1 MAVTNLKQK
10 LMKAGFEAHE
20 REIVK
25 LAGGLGFT
33 VNYHH
38 SKGHVVIKSV
48 KKLEE
53 ISTGEGLMIHFVRR
67 LKRKWVLTKFIN
79 RRVIVME
86 DSNLNNFKQLQE
98 SVKSINEKLD
108 NMNSQHYLSLRNE
121 ILLLSFMTSL
131 GLGSKISTI
140 ISLSFGVISIVSLG
154 FAINVYLESKQD
166 IVTAIFGIFM
176 CLLGVIM
183 GIAVIYESVNLVK
196 LKRIADKADKDMET
210 LTALLKT
217 EFSKFLNK

>member
-1 MAVTNLKQK
+1 
-10 LMKAGFEAHE
+10 
-20 REIVK
+20 
-25 LAGGLGFT
+25 
-33 VNYHH
+33 
-38 SKGHVVIKSV
+38 
-48 KKLEE
+48 
-53 ISTGEGLMIHFVRR
+53 
-67 LKRKWVLTKFIN
+67 
-79 RRVIVME
+79 ME